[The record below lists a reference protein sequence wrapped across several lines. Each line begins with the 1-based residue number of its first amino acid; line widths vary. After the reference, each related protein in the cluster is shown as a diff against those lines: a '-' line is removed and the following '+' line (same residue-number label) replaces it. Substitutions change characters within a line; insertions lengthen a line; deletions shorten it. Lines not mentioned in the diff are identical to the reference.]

1 LELLKF
7 FLQTGIV
14 GKVVLLIL
22 ALMSLQSWAYIIFN
36 LFLYRKIGGHLKK
49 AEELLKVEPSLSGLI
64 REIKSDPKNFI
75 FQDFR
80 KFILWFDELYERYFG
95 GEIGKGEEK
104 AAKLSLIDRD
114 LEEKIYIER
123 EEFSLALGKGLGFLA
138 TTGNVAPFIGLF
150 GTVWGIMKAFHAI
163 GLKGSASLATV
174 APGIAEALINTAMGL
189 FCAIPAVIAYNY
201 FTLKK
206 EGLAKRVELSYKR
219 LTLILKK
226 NVKV

>member
-22 ALMSLQSWAYIIFN
+22 ALMSLQSWAYIIYN
-36 LFLYRKIGGHLKK
+36 LFVYRKTGVYLEK
-49 AEELLKVEPSLSGLI
+49 AEELLKKEPSLSGLI
-64 REIKSDPKNFI
+64 REIKADPDNFV
-75 FQDFR
+75 FR
-80 KFILWFDELYERYFG
+80 NFRRFILWFDELYEKYF
-95 GEIGKGEEK
+95 EKNEAKVEERAVK
-104 AAKLSLIDRD
+104 FSLMERG
-114 LEEKIYIER
+114 LEERIYIER
-123 EEFSLALGKGLGFLA
+123 EEFSLGLLKGLGFLA

-201 FTLKK
+201 FTLKR
-206 EGLAKRVELSYKR
+206 ENLAKRLELSYKR

-226 NVKV
+226 NIEV